1 MAEYSPI
8 LLNAFGSSK
17 IYIYYVKSKYLLFSH
32 KTAHGRDFKYWYVTD
47 KAFFEAEK
55 PNYGLAKLSDIW
67 NRDIE
72 KPIIENIWQNW
83 ETNDVQ
89 RIVSKTNEVCINYL
103 ATTDEKE
110 IQKFED
116 LKLLE
121 LYDFLVH
128 NFDIS
133 KAFGFKTV
141 QEWHSQIFGELYPF
155 AGELRS
161 VEISK
166 GIGVEEWTWRLEF
179 LSGLPELDKKIKKA
193 SRTKYKNIDEI
204 VGSLAE
210 VISDFLFIHPFR
222 EGNGRVSR
230 LIGDMILA
238 KNGLPMIGLDLKSS
252 DNYIEKVHEGYAK
265 NYEPLAQ
272 LLKEKIILKLEPE

>member
-1 MAEYSPI
+1 MTR
-8 LLNAFGSSK
+8 FWRFK
-17 IYIYYVKSKYLLFSH
+17 IYTHQEKTKYLLFSH
-32 KTAHGRDFKYWYVTD
+32 KTAHGRNFRYWYETD

-55 PNYGLAKLSDIW
+55 PGGLARFSEIW
-67 NRDIE
+67 SRDIK

-83 ETNDVQ
+83 ESNDIQ
-89 RIVSKTNEVCINYL
+89 KIVSKTNEVCINYL

-121 LYDFLVH
+121 LYDYLVH

-133 KAFGFKTV
+133 KSFGFKTV
-141 QEWHSQIFGELYPF
+141 QEWHIKIFGELYPF
-155 AGELRS
+155 AGDLRT

-166 GIGVEEWTWRLEF
+166 GAGDEAWVWRIEF
-179 LSGLPELDKKIKKA
+179 LSGLPELDAKIKKA
-193 SRTKYKNIDEI
+193 SKTKYKSIDEI
-204 VGSLAE
+204 SLSIAE
-210 VISDFLFIHPFR
+210 VLSDFLFIHPFR

-230 LIGDMILA
+230 LIGDIILA
-238 KNGLPMIGLDLKSS
+238 KNGYPMIGLDLKSS
-252 DNYIEKVHEGYAK
+252 DNYIAKVHEGYAK

-272 LLKEKIILKLEPE
+272 LLKEKIILKIETE